1 MHTLQNVTVY
11 CGSRF
16 GNDPAFAALAGELGE
31 ALGKKG
37 FTLYYGGGTVGLMG
51 ILADAAMA
59 AGGKVIGVIPRVF
72 VVKEQ
77 AHRGITRLLE
87 VEDMSERKRI
97 LIERGDAFVVLPGG
111 AGTLEEFADT
121 FSHCRIYGGEK
132 KPPIILC
139 NAEHIYDPLKE
150 QLRQWVERGFLDEA
164 DLTNV
169 HFAEDVQ
176 DILHILCP
184 EPDPAE

>member
-1 MHTLQNVTVY
+1 MHTIQNVTVY

-16 GNDPAFAALAGELGE
+16 GDNPAFAALAGELGE

-37 FTLYYGGGTVGLMG
+37 LTLYYGGGTVGLMG

-59 AGGKVIGVIPRVF
+59 AGGEVVGVIPRIF
-72 VVKEQ
+72 VAKEQ

-87 VEDMSERKRI
+87 VEDMDTRKRL
-97 LIERGDAFVVLPGG
+97 LIESGDAFVILPGG

-121 FSHCRIYGGEK
+121 FSHFRIFGGEK

-139 NAEHIYDPLKE
+139 NAEHIYDPLQD
-150 QLRQWVERGFLDEA
+150 QLRRWVNHEFLDESDLENIYFA
-164 DLTNV
+164 D
-169 HFAEDVQ
+169 DVQ
-176 DILHILCP
+176 DVLRVLCRRENP
-184 EPDPAE
+184 SG